1 MKMLIGG
8 DFALF
13 ADSVAY
19 FSTVRATNNETKAED
34 YIVVAVLKGAHG
46 PLDLSNICL
55 KIISRPFKS
64 AEMANVMISE
74 ISRLLADGYNK
85 IFVDEVIDR
94 IEQMYAPTESTQEI
108 PTVGKHSK

>member
-13 ADSVAY
+13 ADSIAY
-19 FSTVRATNNETKAED
+19 FSTVRATNNETKVED
-34 YIVVAVLKGAHG
+34 YIVVAVLRGAHG
-46 PLDLSNICL
+46 PLDLSNICI
-55 KIISRPFKS
+55 KVISIPFSS
-64 AEMANVMISE
+64 AEMANAMVSE
-74 ISRLLADGYNK
+74 LSRLFAEGYNRVY
-85 IFVDEVIDR
+85 VDEVIDR